1 MYKEE
6 YKEIENMLIKRERAY
21 ATHTAMESLKLVLDE
36 KEKEKIKELSKYV
49 FELYED
55 VSKKTINLETKE
67 LISKESLLEKAPTT
81 SKEKE
86 YER

>member
-49 FELYED
+49 F
-55 VSKKTINLETKE
+55 
-67 LISKESLLEKAPTT
+67 
-81 SKEKE
+81 
-86 YER
+86 